1 MKAVIAAGGT
11 AGHINPALA
20 VANEIMKNEN
30 GSEIVFIGREDGM
43 EKKLVEQAGYRL
55 MPLET
60 HGFMRKL
67 SFEAIAQ
74 NFNAVRC
81 AILGQI
87 KCGRFFQEFKPDIVI
102 GCGGYVSGP
111 VVEKAAEMGIKTV
124 IQEQNSF
131 PGITTKL
138 LSKRVD
144 KIFVANAEAAERI
157 GFPEKCIVAGNPVRA
172 EFFTANRA
180 EIRKKWGIGDKVC
193 VLSFGGSLGART
205 INEISAKLMRLNKN
219 RNDVYHIHAMG
230 QYATESFPK
239 LLEEYGVNINR
250 NIRTEEFITDMP
262 ECFAAAD
269 IIISRSGAITIS
281 EIAAAGRASVLIPSP
296 NVTENHQYY
305 NALTLVNVD
314 AALVYEE
321 KNIDTDEVA
330 KEIFD
335 LINDRQRL
343 KLMGVNARSLA
354 IPNTAGRIYEG
365 VVKLINL
372 TGEKTR

>member
-20 VANEIMKNEN
+20 IANEILLNSP

-43 EKKLVEQAGYRL
+43 EKKLVEQAGYKL

-60 HGFMRKL
+60 HGFMREL

-74 NFNAVRC
+74 NVNAVRC
-81 AILGQI
+81 AILGQM
-87 KCGRFFQEFKPDIVI
+87 KCGRFFKEFKPDIVI

-111 VVEKAAEMGIKTV
+111 VVQKAAKMKIKTV

-131 PGITTKL
+131 PGVTTKL

-144 KIFVANAEAAERI
+144 KIFVANEEAAKRI
-157 GFPEKCIVAGNPVRA
+157 GYPEKSVVAGNPVRA
-172 EFFTANRA
+172 EFFTADRGSV
-180 EIRKKWGIGDKVC
+180 RKKWGIGDRVC
-193 VLSFGGSLGART
+193 ILSFGGSLGART
-205 INEISAKLMRLNKN
+205 INEISAKLMRLNKDN
-219 RNDVYHIHAMG
+219 KDVYHIHAMG

-239 LLEEYGVNINR
+239 LLEEYGVKNSA
-250 NIRTEEFITDMP
+250 NIRVEEFIADMP
-262 ECFAAAD
+262 ECYAAAD
-269 IIISRSGAITIS
+269 IIISRSGAITVS

-296 NVTENHQYY
+296 NVTENHQYF
-305 NALTLVNVD
+305 NALTLVNAG

-321 KNIDTDEVA
+321 KNIDTDKVA
-330 KEIFD
+330 NEIFE
-335 LINDRQRL
+335 LEKDRQRL

-354 IPNTAGRIYEG
+354 IPNTAKRIYDN
-365 VVKLINL
+365 VVKLIGITAN
-372 TGEKTR
+372 